1 MVKTVIGVFDSKE
14 QAEKA
19 VSQMRNSGFDTNE
32 ISIVA
37 KNGGD
42 GNSGKPNANGGG
54 DEDDETLGMGT
65 VADGTTT
72 GGVLGGLAGLAL
84 GAGALAVPGMGP
96 IIAAGPIAGLISGA
110 ATGGVAGGLI
120 DWGIPEERGRYYEGE
135 VKKGKIL
142 AAVRAHEQKVGNAA
156 TIMRKNGAKDVETH

>member
-37 KNGGD
+37 KGAKGEAGRGGNGDDDDGD
-42 GNSGKPNANGGG
+42 GN
-54 DEDDETLGMGT
+54 LGMDT

-84 GAGALAVPGMGP
+84 GAGALAVPGLGP

-135 VKKGKIL
+135 VKKGRIL
-142 AAVRAHEQKVGNAA
+142 AVVRAHEQKVGNAA

>member
-1 MVKTVIGVFDSKE
+1 MVKTVIGVFESKE

-37 KNGGD
+37 KKGKNGVNEAEVRGNGD
-42 GNSGKPNANGGG
+42 DEGGG
-54 DEDDETLGMGT
+54 TLGMDT

-84 GAGALAVPGMGP
+84 GAGALAVPGLGP
-96 IIAAGPIAGLISGA
+96 IVAAGPIAGLISGA
-110 ATGGVAGGLI
+110 ATGGVAGGLL

-135 VKKGKIL
+135 VRKGRIL
-142 AAVRAHEQKVGNAA
+142 AAVRAHEQKVENAA
-156 TIMRKNGAKDVETH
+156 MIMRQNGAKDVETH